1 MPIKEQDLKPAVRSL
16 VINIDRLPNCEV
28 MDSKNLVNRDASS
41 IWTKH
46 CYGEDIS
53 IRVAGR
59 EGGYH
64 STPHIHDSEQ
74 LNFCADGE
82 MWIYVENDG
91 YRLRKGDLMRVPRN
105 AVHWAWNR
113 SDKPCVLYESH
124 APSNIGL
131 QRVRDTAGPL
141 FRANEPLPTGRYP
154 LASWLS
160 MEYAEKAEE
169 GDRPSVEGG
178 LAVHLEEV
186 KDSSHAI
193 VSDGNG
199 FRSKFVYG
207 LESSLLLATQDSGCR
222 IRPHLHDCEQLMHL
236 ISGELWVFFPDEAY
250 HLHKG
255 DFMRV
260 PRLTPHW
267 TWNPGTQPCELF
279 EAHAPSLDPI
289 EAEHGRALLAAEEA
303 TIPLKTARTFRAPRN
318 LVELESELMRR
329 SSNAV

>member
-1 MPIKEQDLKPAVRSL
+1 
-16 VINIDRLPNCEV
+16 
-28 MDSKNLVNRDASS
+28 MDAKDLVNRDRSS

-46 CYGEDIS
+46 CYGEDLS

-64 STPHIHDSEQ
+64 SSPHIHDSEQ

-91 YRLRKGDLMRVPRN
+91 YHLRKGDLMRVPRN
-105 AVHWAWNR
+105 MVHWAWNR
-113 SDKPCVLYESH
+113 SDKHCVLYESH
-124 APSNIGL
+124 APGNIGAP
-131 QRVRDTAGPL
+131 RVRDTAGPL

-154 LASWLS
+154 MVSWLS
-160 MEYAEKAEE
+160 TEYAEKVEK
-169 GDRPSVEGG
+169 GNRPSVEGG
-178 LAVHLEEV
+178 LVAHFDEV

-193 VSDGNG
+193 VSEGNG
-199 FRSKFVYG
+199 FRSRFVYG
-207 LESSLLLATQDSGCR
+207 LDSSFLVATQDRGCR
-222 IRPHLHDCEQLMHL
+222 IRPHLHGCEQLMHL

-267 TWNPGTQPCELF
+267 SWNSGAKPCELF
-279 EAHAPSLDPI
+279 EAHAPLLDPS
-289 EAEHGRALLAAEEA
+289 EAEHGNALLTGDEAA
-303 TIPLKTARTFRAPRN
+303 IPLKAARTFWSPRN
-318 LVELESELMRR
+318 LVERESELMRR
-329 SSNAV
+329 SSNAA